1 MGGRMK
7 SLFTVIAT
15 VLLAALG
22 GAAMVLGEADDS
34 PGLQGIGLLII
45 RDDLHRQ
52 PRVEV
57 FGEAQHQIIFKA
69 AGATPINKI
78 VRQTGA

>member
-1 MGGRMK
+1 MK

-45 RDDLHRQ
+45 VGVIVLGIRSVR
-52 PRVEV
+52 
-57 FGEAQHQIIFKA
+57 
-69 AGATPINKI
+69 ATG
-78 VRQTGA
+78 RRE